1 MKKTKKKAVLQ
12 EYKTLDDIKQDFLN
26 EYHDTGVLYQKDVM
40 EAVEHLAMNDTDF
53 DDLFQW
59 FADNDIEVK
68 NEDDDVDLMDD
79 DALVATDDDDIDL
92 VE

>member
-40 EAVEHLAMNDTDF
+40 EAVELSLIH
-53 DDLFQW
+53 
-59 FADNDIEVK
+59 I
-68 NEDDDVDLMDD
+68 
-79 DALVATDDDDIDL
+79 
-92 VE
+92 